1 MSVYDISHTDPTEII
16 GIEMTKD
23 ILDMIFIHDH
33 LQGNDIMDRHE
44 YDYEYD
50 EENEDFDEA
59 VARRLERLRR
69 RNMTKSGDSL
79 KSHPEESVT
88 SI

>member
-1 MSVYDISHTDPTEII
+1 
-16 GIEMTKD
+16 
-23 ILDMIFIHDH
+23 
-33 LQGNDIMDRHE
+33 MDRHE
-44 YDYEYD
+44 YDYDYD

>member
-1 MSVYDISHTDPTEII
+1 
-16 GIEMTKD
+16 
-23 ILDMIFIHDH
+23 MIKSSEYYH

-44 YDYEYD
+44 YDYDYD